1 MVDAT
6 PSILP
11 YFLHVLWKS
20 ESPAHPFLA
29 TARFHQSVALMS
41 VALLR
46 PMSTD
51 MSLDKAAHLAAQDR
65 VAAMGAHQELEGRE
79 ETVLREGGE
88 DVKVVDQSA
97 VLKRRRRSLMP
108 RWRITGVVERR
119 QLPMVMRQPRLP
131 LLQLMQQGILRWR
144 SRLR

>member
-11 YFLHVLWKS
+11 YVPHVLWKS

-29 TARFHQSVALMS
+29 TARFHRSVALMS
-41 VALLR
+41 VDLLR
-46 PMSTD
+46 PTLTD
-51 MSLDKAAHLAAQDR
+51 MSLGKAAPLAAQDR

-79 ETVLREGGE
+79 EGE

-97 VLKRRRRSLMP
+97 VLKRRRRSLTR

-119 QLPMVMRQPRLP
+119 QLPMVMLQPRLP
-131 LLQLMQQGILRWR
+131 LLQLIQQGILRWQ